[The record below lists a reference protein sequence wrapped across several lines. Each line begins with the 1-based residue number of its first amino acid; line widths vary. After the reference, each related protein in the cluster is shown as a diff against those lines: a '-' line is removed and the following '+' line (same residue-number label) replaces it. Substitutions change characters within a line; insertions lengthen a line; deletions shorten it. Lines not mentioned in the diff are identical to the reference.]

1 MNTGGSLVV
10 AFVLIRTKAGKEL
23 DVVEKV
29 KEMGEVKDAWAVY
42 GEFDI
47 IARVE
52 VESMPELN
60 SFILEKLRKMSD
72 IVMTST
78 LITMEV

>member
-1 MNTGGSLVV
+1 M